1 MSAYID
7 FISIGGNIMKK
18 KVVSLML
25 VLAMTASMTACGGN
39 KANSADTD
47 ADSVANTEEVGGTEE
62 AGAGAAAQYSF
73 HAGQSQRFDAANLPG
88 GVCAERNRPAHPGA
102 AGRDRP
108 PGERE
113 PDAGH
118 EAAGDVHREKC
129 GTI

>member
-39 KANSADTD
+39 NAGSADTD

-62 AGAGAAAQYSF
+62 AEAGEESAMPASTDSF
-73 HAGQSQRFDAANLPG
+73 
-88 GVCAERNRPAHPGA
+88 
-102 AGRDRP
+102 
-108 PGERE
+108 
-113 PDAGH
+113 
-118 EAAGDVHREKC
+118 
-129 GTI
+129 